1 MDPAGLPERLPPG
14 QHVVDEWP
22 VMHYGRVPTLSVDS
36 WDLTVSGATAAGVEH
51 KLSYADLLALPQSGV
66 TGDLHCGTG
75 WSVLGLAWSGVA
87 TSVLLER
94 FPAAPE
100 CTHVLV
106 TAQYGYSANM
116 PFHAFADED
125 SLLALAHDGAPL
137 TPERGFPARLIVP
150 SRYSWK
156 GPKWVR
162 AIEYLT
168 TDRPGFWEERGWH
181 PGGDP
186 WKEERYQ

>member
-1 MDPAGLPERLPPG
+1 
-14 QHVVDEWP
+14 
-22 VMHYGRVPTLSVDS
+22 MHYGRVPTLSVET
-36 WDLTVSGATAAGVEH
+36 WDLTVSGATASGGDH
-51 KLSYADLLALPQSGV
+51 SLTYADLLALPQLAI

-75 WSVLGLAWSGVA
+75 WSVLGLDWSGVA

-94 FPAAPE
+94 FPAVPE
-100 CTHVLV
+100 CTHVMV

-116 PFHAFADED
+116 PLRAFADRA
-125 SLLALAHDGAPL
+125 SLIALRHDGVPL
-137 TPERGFPARLIVP
+137 TPERGFPARLIIP
-150 SRYSWK
+150 SLYSWK

-181 PGGDP
+181 PGGDA
-186 WKEERYQ
+186 WKEERRA

>member
-1 MDPAGLPERLPPG
+1 
-14 QHVVDEWP
+14 
-22 VMHYGRVPTLSVDS
+22 MHYGRVPTLSAS
-36 WDLTVSGATAAGVEH
+36 TWNLTVSGATADGGEH
-51 KLSYADLLALPQSGV
+51 TLTYEDLLAMPQASL

-75 WSVLGLAWSGVA
+75 WSVLGLDWSGVP
-87 TSVLLER
+87 TSALLAR
-94 FPAAPE
+94 VPAAPG

-106 TAQYGYSANM
+106 TAQYGYSANL
-116 PFHAFADED
+116 PLAAFAEAA
-125 SLLALAHDGAPL
+125 SLLAVAHDGAPL
-137 TPERGFPARLIVP
+137 TPERGFPVRLIVP

-168 TDRPGFWEERGWH
+168 ADRPGFWEERGWH
-181 PGGDP
+181 AGADP